1 MVVRRKDLIF
11 AVELPPCS
19 VCRMRRL
26 SIVSPCNMRRRVMGR
41 DAKAAQAIPGIL
53 VQVQLQ
59 FVHMFVGCVVT
70 GEDQLRKLDCAKVER
85 GSAARDAV
93 INYVSRDVQRQ
104 TSVANQDPLTR
115 RARSEC
121 LVHGAKSVSSVREC
135 ETANDTKW

>member
-59 FVHMFVGCVVT
+59 FVDVPVGGGET
-70 GEDQLRKLDCAKVER
+70 GEDQLRKLDCAKVEM
-85 GSAARDAV
+85 GSAAREAV
-93 INYVSRDVQRQ
+93 IKYVSRDVQ
-104 TSVANQDPLTR
+104 
-115 RARSEC
+115 
-121 LVHGAKSVSSVREC
+121 
-135 ETANDTKW
+135 

>member
-59 FVHMFVGCVVT
+59 FVDVPVGVSGT
-70 GEDQLRKLDCAKVER
+70 AWKWQVEQQQQ
-85 GSAARDAV
+85 AV
-93 INYVSRDVQRQ
+93 R
-104 TSVANQDPLTR
+104 P
-115 RARSEC
+115 
-121 LVHGAKSVSSVREC
+121 
-135 ETANDTKW
+135 

>member
-1 MVVRRKDLIF
+1 MVVRRRDLIF

-26 SIVSPCNMRRRVMGR
+26 VVPPCNMRRGVMGR

-59 FVHMFVGCVVT
+59 LVDVPVGCGVT

-93 INYVSRDVQRQ
+93 IQN
-104 TSVANQDPLTR
+104 VAGN
-115 RARSEC
+115 
-121 LVHGAKSVSSVREC
+121 V
-135 ETANDTKW
+135 